1 MCNLNK
7 YSSGKLIDTKQLKNC
22 NWRIITVP
30 SSVVIAFICYITEPQ
45 PDRSSHQRCFV
56 KKSVLRNFAKFT
68 GKHLCQG
75 LFFNKH
81 LRPQPATLLKK
92 ETLTQLFPCEFC
104 EISKNIFF
112 TENLGATFSEEITH
126 INHCVLSF
134 GYRPESHRKPRDE
147 VGSPILFEWQSWTI
161 NLPFLI

>member
-30 SSVVIAFICYITEPQ
+30 SSVVIVFICYITEPQ

-56 KKSVLRNFAKFT
+56 RKSVLRNFAKFT

-92 ETLTQLFPCEFC
+92 RLWHSCFLVNFAKFLRTSFLQKTSGRLFLKRSP
-104 EISKNIFF
+104 ISITAFYHLVIDQKVI
-112 TENLGATFSEEITH
+112 ENLVTRLVPQFRSSGKVE
-126 INHCVLSF
+126 LSIF
-134 GYRPESHRKPRDE
+134 H
-147 VGSPILFEWQSWTI
+147 F
-161 NLPFLI
+161 